1 MSTQNSSSKKLITVV
16 VGLWAGVCLGAA
28 LIGVLVFTGVIP
40 LLGDTSVESTSSL
53 APEESGAQ
61 APDFELPNLSGTPV
75 RLADYQGQVV
85 ALNFWATWCGPCV
98 REMPMFQEFQ
108 DRYPNF
114 VMLGIDEEESPEKV
128 RDFLQQMSLTYTILL
143 DEKAE
148 LARDLRVSFL
158 PTTFFIDEKG
168 EIRFRHYGIMSEEQL
183 THYLTE
189 LGVIS
194 E

>member
-1 MSTQNSSSKKLITVV
+1 MSTQKASSKKLITVV
-16 VGLWAGVCLGAA
+16 IGLWAGVCLGAA

-40 LLGDTSVESTSSL
+40 LLGGTSAEEAPPL
-53 APEESGAQ
+53 AAEESGTQ
-61 APDFELPNLSGTPV
+61 APDIELPDLAGSPV
-75 RLADYQGQVV
+75 RLSDYRGQVV

-108 DRYPNF
+108 DHYPNF
-114 VMLGIDEEESPEKV
+114 VMLGIDEEEAPDKV
-128 RDFLQQMSLTYTILL
+128 RDFVDKMGLSYTILI
-143 DEKAE
+143 DEKTE
-148 LARDLRVSFL
+148 LARELRVAFL
-158 PTTFFIDEKG
+158 PTTFFVDEEG
-168 EIRFRHYGIMSEEQL
+168 EIRFRHYGTMTEDQL

>member
-1 MSTQNSSSKKLITVV
+1 MSTQNSSSKKLVTVV
-16 VGLWAGVCLGAA
+16 IGLWAGVCLGAG

-40 LLGDTSVESTSSL
+40 LLGDTSAEGAPLL
-53 APEESGAQ
+53 AAEESGMQ
-61 APDFELPNLSGTPV
+61 APDIELPDLAGTPV
-75 RLADYQGQVV
+75 RLSDYRGQVV

-114 VMLGIDEEESPEKV
+114 VMLGIDEEESPDMV
-128 RDFLQQMSLTYTILL
+128 RDFIQQMNLSYVILL

-148 LARDLRVSFL
+148 LARELRVGYL
-158 PTTFFIDEKG
+158 PTTFFIDEDG
-168 EIRFRHYGIMSEEQL
+168 EIRFRHFGILTEDQL
-183 THYLTE
+183 IHYLTE